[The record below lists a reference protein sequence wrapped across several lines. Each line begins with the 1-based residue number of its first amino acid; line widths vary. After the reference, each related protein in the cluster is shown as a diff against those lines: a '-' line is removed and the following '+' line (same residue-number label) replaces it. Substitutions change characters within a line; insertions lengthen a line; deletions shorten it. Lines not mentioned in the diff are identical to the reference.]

1 MASLLDFLLADD
13 VLLDDDEDEP
23 AEPED
28 DAEPAPRQRRLHH
41 RVRLGRLVLEI
52 IRT

>member
-1 MASLLDFLLADD
+1 MGSLLDLLLADD
-13 VLLDDDEDEP
+13 VLLHDDEDEP

-28 DAEPAPRQRRLHH
+28 DAEPAARKRRLHH